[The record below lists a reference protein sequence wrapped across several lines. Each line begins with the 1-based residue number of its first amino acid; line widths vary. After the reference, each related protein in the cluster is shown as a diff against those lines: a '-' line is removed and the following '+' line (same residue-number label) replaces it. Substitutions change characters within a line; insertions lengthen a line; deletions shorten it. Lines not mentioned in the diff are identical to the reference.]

1 MFDRSDGSGVIS
13 PVVQAVLDAAL
24 AWDDVRTGRIGSGP
38 PWAAKQLAAAVA
50 VYRATLTPT
59 CPECGGDGIE
69 PGIPRERNDSCS
81 ACGGSGVTPN
91 PRPHDP
97 FDDGTT
103 IYSEPLNA
111 SKPLGRP

>member
-1 MFDRSDGSGVIS
+1 VIS

-59 CPECGGDGIE
+59 CPDEPLGKLGTISGDPPPAVAALFG
-69 PGIPRERNDSCS
+69 P
-81 ACGGSGVTPN
+81 GSGVTPN
-91 PRPHDP
+91 PQE
-97 FDDGTT
+97 T
-103 IYSEPLNA
+103 
-111 SKPLGRP
+111 K

>member
-50 VYRATLTPT
+50 VYRATLNPTP
-59 CPECGGDGIE
+59 CPECNGEILVAGQFGVDPLGIKIC
-69 PGIPRERNDSCS
+69 P
-81 ACGGSGVTPN
+81 ACGGSGVTPT
-91 PRPHDP
+91 P
-97 FDDGTT
+97 
-103 IYSEPLNA
+103 EPA
-111 SKPLGRP
+111 P